1 MATIH
6 STRACL
12 PKLCCSITAV
22 GLFIAGILITGAY
35 LHSHLDNFNL
45 NQTNEEH
52 NLTSPGN
59 FTLAAERLAFIQAS
73 NKDLYEQMDK
83 ALDRI
88 ERSMQ
93 RIPELADRI
102 SRSPRAVRTIQALD
116 SAIAIFERTRPDP
129 EYQLSE
135 YATGNKR
142 WKRASRVHPVEITE
156 LLNYEVQ
163 AKHNQNKILGKQVEQ
178 ILKQNTDLSDKIAE
192 EYQTPSEKL
201 KKTGYEDNLH
211 LHAY

>member
-12 PKLCCSITAV
+12 PKLCCSIAVV

-35 LHSHLDNFNL
+35 PHPNLDNFNL
-45 NQTNEEH
+45 NQTNEEQ

-59 FTLAAERLAFIQAS
+59 FTLAAERLAVIQAS
-73 NKDLYEQMDK
+73 NEDLYEQMDK

-88 ERSMQ
+88 EKSMQ
-93 RIPELADRI
+93 RIPELADQI

-135 YATGNKR
+135 YATGNR
-142 WKRASRVHPVEITE
+142 CWK
-156 LLNYEVQ
+156 
-163 AKHNQNKILGKQVEQ
+163 
-178 ILKQNTDLSDKIAE
+178 
-192 EYQTPSEKL
+192 
-201 KKTGYEDNLH
+201 
-211 LHAY
+211 